1 MCIFC
6 KIAKGEIPCYKI
18 YEDNDFL
25 AFLDLSQATKGH
37 TLIIPKKH
45 YDNIF
50 SLDKKIDI
58 MRPVVTVAKAL
69 KKSLKIDNINMI
81 NNNGPLAGQTINH
94 FHIHLIPRYD
104 NDKVS
109 LNFGENS
116 FTAEELKS
124 LSETITKEINSK

>member
-50 SLDKKIDI
+50 SLDEKIDI
-58 MRPVVTVAKAL
+58 MLPVVTVAKAL

-124 LSETITKEINSK
+124 LSETIAKEINSK

>member
-50 SLDKKIDI
+50 SLDEKIDI
-58 MRPVVTVAKAL
+58 MRPVIAVAKAL
-69 KKSLKIDNINMI
+69 KKCLKIDNINMI

-116 FTAEELKS
+116 FTNEELKT
-124 LSETITKEINSK
+124 LSETIAKEINSK

>member
-50 SLDKKIDI
+50 SLDEKIDI
-58 MRPVVTVAKAL
+58 MLPVVTVAKAL
-69 KKSLKIDNINMI
+69 KKTLKIDNINMI

-124 LSETITKEINSK
+124 LSETIAKEINSK

>member
-18 YEDNDFL
+18 YENNDFL

-50 SLDKKIDI
+50 SLDEKIDI
-58 MRPVVTVAKAL
+58 MLPVVTVAKAL

-124 LSETITKEINSK
+124 LSETISKEINSK

>member
-50 SLDKKIDI
+50 SLDEKIDI
-58 MRPVVTVAKAL
+58 MLPVVTVAKAL

-81 NNNGPLAGQTINH
+81 NNNGPLAVQTINH

-104 NDKVS
+104 NDI
-109 LNFGENS
+109 ENPRGGIRGVIPN
-116 FTAEELKS
+116 K
-124 LSETITKEINSK
+124 KDY

>member
-1 MCIFC
+1 
-6 KIAKGEIPCYKI
+6 
-18 YEDNDFL
+18 
-25 AFLDLSQATKGH
+25 
-37 TLIIPKKH
+37 
-45 YDNIF
+45 
-50 SLDKKIDI
+50 
-58 MRPVVTVAKAL
+58 
-69 KKSLKIDNINMI
+69 MI

-124 LSETITKEINSK
+124 LSETISKEINSK

>member
-18 YEDNDFL
+18 YEDKDFL

-50 SLDKKIDI
+50 ALDEDIDI
-58 MRPVVTVAKAL
+58 MRPVIIVSKAL
-69 KKSLKIDNINMI
+69 KKCLNIDNINMI

-94 FHIHLIPRYD
+94 FHIHLIPRYN
-104 NDKVS
+104 NDSVS
-109 LNFGENS
+109 LTFGENS
-116 FTAEELKS
+116 FSNDELIS
-124 LSETITKEINSK
+124 LANEISKEIK

>member
-50 SLDKKIDI
+50 SLDEKIDI
-58 MRPVVTVAKAL
+58 MLPVVTVAKAL

-124 LSETITKEINSK
+124 LSETISKEINSK

>member
-50 SLDKKIDI
+50 SLDEKIDI
-58 MRPVVTVAKAL
+58 MLPVVTVAKAL
-69 KKSLKIDNINMI
+69 KKTLKIDNINMI

-124 LSETITKEINSK
+124 LSETISKEINSK

>member
-25 AFLDLSQATKGH
+25 AFRYVSQSPKGH
-37 TLIIPKKH
+37 TLIIPTKH
-45 YDNIF
+45 YDNIL
-50 SLDKKIDI
+50 SRVEKRNI
-58 MRPVVTVAKAL
+58 MLPVVTVAKAL

-124 LSETITKEINSK
+124 LSETISKEINSK

>member
-50 SLDKKIDI
+50 SLDEKIDI

-116 FTAEELKS
+116 FTAEELKT
-124 LSETITKEINSK
+124 LSETIAKEINSK

>member
-50 SLDKKIDI
+50 SLDEKIDI
-58 MRPVVTVAKAL
+58 IRPVIAVAKAL
-69 KKSLKIDNINMI
+69 KKCLKIDNINMI

-116 FTAEELKS
+116 FTNEELKT
-124 LSETITKEINSK
+124 LSETIAKEINSK

>member
-50 SLDKKIDI
+50 SLDEKIDI
-58 MRPVVTVAKAL
+58 MRPVIAVAKAL

-81 NNNGPLAGQTINH
+81 NNNGHLAGQTINH

-116 FTAEELKS
+116 FTNEELKT
-124 LSETITKEINSK
+124 LSETIAKEINSK

>member
-25 AFLDLSQATKGH
+25 AFLDLSQATKSH

-50 SLDKKIDI
+50 SLDEKIDI
-58 MRPVVTVAKAL
+58 MLPVVTVAKAL
-69 KKSLKIDNINMI
+69 KKTLKIDNINMI

-124 LSETITKEINSK
+124 LSETIAKEINSK

>member
-50 SLDKKIDI
+50 SLDEKIDI
-58 MRPVVTVAKAL
+58 MRPVIAVAKAL

-116 FTAEELKS
+116 FTNEELKT
-124 LSETITKEINSK
+124 LSETIAKEINSK